1 MHQLIDKKN
10 KIIIYLIFFLI
21 LSTFNNK
28 TYRNLKD
35 YSISINK
42 IDVMGLSNNNNLKI
56 VNELSNFFYKN
67 IFFIDKEEINRIIS
81 TNPIIDR
88 YEIKKI
94 YPQRLNVIIEP
105 TKFIAKIY
113 DNDEVLV
120 GSNGKII
127 TSEKTDKVL
136 PYIDGEFNSKEFLIF
151 KKKID
156 QSQFDLIDIK
166 LLYLHPSKRWD
177 ILTINNILIKLP
189 EKNLL
194 KSLDLAHKI
203 ITNDQFNDSN
213 IIDLRIPNRL
223 ILE

>member
-156 QSQFDLIDIK
+156 QSQFDFIDLK
-166 LLYLHPSKRWD
+166 FLNLHLSKRWD